1 MATVDQSVFDAM
13 QVESQARHARTAKR
27 IRGEK
32 GSNERPDGSV
42 IAQVSMPKA
51 QKERFTVAAKAHGI
65 SLSALFR
72 LAADE
77 YIRTHGWE

>member
-1 MATVDQSVFDAM
+1 MATFDQSA
-13 QVESQARHARTAKR
+13 HAHTVKR
-27 IRGEK
+27 MRGEN
-32 GSNERPDGSV
+32 GSNEQLDGSV
-42 IAQVSMPKA
+42 VAQVSMPRS
-51 QKERFTVAAKAHGI
+51 QKERFTAAARAHSI